1 MNVKKKT
8 VAVTKDVIILM
19 EAMFVLVMMVITWT
33 KISIHA
39 MILMSVTVESMMVQF
54 SMLSVEG
61 RNFIEHRV
69 DVIDSS

>member
-19 EAMFVLVMMVITWT
+19 EVMFVLVMMVITWMKT
-33 KISIHA
+33 SIHA
-39 MILMSVTVESMMVQF
+39 MILMSVTVESIMVQF

-61 RNFIEHRV
+61 RNFIEHRQF
-69 DVIDSS
+69 